1 MQSKLVNQTTLE
13 FPSEVHMDGFI
24 RMMEE
29 RGEELFDMMSA
40 VGCVRMNVSR
50 VWNRQ
55 DKFIIAQLFEY
66 RDEKAFLDGQK
77 VMNDFIAT
85 HRQESD
91 KFMMKATAT
100 RGVVLVD
107 YSVD

>member
-91 KFMMKATAT
+91 KFMMKAVAT